1 MSEAYLSQSQLP
13 HEFQYSSA
21 QHQAESAVSGMWLFL
36 ATEVLFFGALF
47 LTWIYARHG
56 NQAGFDAG
64 AQQTNLVI
72 GTINTVILLVSSFV
86 YSAGVAFVETGNNRR
101 LIQCCAIAWA
111 LGVAF
116 LILKFGIEWRDDFA
130 KHLFPGSDF
139 ALQGPLSGG
148 ARIFFVFY
156 FLGTA
161 LHGLHMVGG
170 LFLVGWI
177 IWRGLRSEFSPAFFT
192 PVAVVG
198 LYWSFVDIVWI
209 VLYPL
214 IYLVGRGP

>member
-1 MSEAYLSQSQLP
+1 MSETYLG

-21 QHQAESAVSGMWLFL
+21 RHQAESAVSGMWLFL

-47 LTWIYARHG
+47 LTWIYARHWD
-56 NQAGFDAG
+56 QIGFDAG
-64 AQQTNLVI
+64 ARQTNLAI
-72 GTINTVILLVSSFV
+72 GTANTVILLASSFV
-86 YSAGVAFVETGNNRR
+86 YSASVVFIENGNSRR
-101 LIQCCAIAWA
+101 LIQCCAAAGA

-116 LILKFGIEWRDDFA
+116 LFLKFGIEWHDDFA
-130 KHLFPGSDF
+130 RQLFPGPDF
-139 ALQGPLSGG
+139 SIEGPLSGG

-156 FLGTA
+156 FLGTG
-161 LHGLHMVGG
+161 LHGLHMVVG
-170 LFLVGWI
+170 LILLGWI
-177 IWRGLRSEFSPAFFT
+177 IRRASHGDFSPAYYT
-192 PVAVVG
+192 PVIVVG